1 MQTIVNDS
9 MDGEY
14 HFIEFSA
21 VMKENIYC
29 ALFVAFFLVQESDDE
44 KVAFL
49 NVYGLHLNPE
59 IAEVQELLTGEVSL
73 IWFNCVTTVTGSF
86 IYK

>member
-1 MQTIVNDS
+1 M
-9 MDGEY
+9 
-14 HFIEFSA
+14 
-21 VMKENIYC
+21 
-29 ALFVAFFLVQESDDE
+29 
-44 KVAFL
+44 AFL

-73 IWFNCVTTVTGSF
+73 IWFNCVTTVTGCV